1 MFRQQ
6 GHMWGIAWA
15 LIVLGA
21 GTLFEDNVDRAT
33 AKFQKS
39 LAICQDLEDAE
50 GVALS
55 LLYLGY
61 AAHMRG
67 DEAHSNTLLEDSL
80 AVFKGLGDSRSVAE
94 VLLQLG
100 RVTHAQGNDTRRIVM
115 PGEPD
120 PQ

>member
-1 MFRQQ
+1 VGDDAGAAFALLVLGHTAVSRGKRRRGEALVEESLELFRQQ
-6 GHMWGIAWA
+6 GNMWGIARA

-67 DEAHSNTLLEDSL
+67 DEAHSNTLL
-80 AVFKGLGDSRSVAE
+80 
-94 VLLQLG
+94 
-100 RVTHAQGNDTRRIVM
+100 
-115 PGEPD
+115 
-120 PQ
+120 